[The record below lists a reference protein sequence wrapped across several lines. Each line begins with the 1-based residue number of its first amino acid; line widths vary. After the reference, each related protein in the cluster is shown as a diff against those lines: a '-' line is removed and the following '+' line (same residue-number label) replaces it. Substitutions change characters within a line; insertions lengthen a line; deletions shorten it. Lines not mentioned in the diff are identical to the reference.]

1 MASRIAS
8 RRSCWSMR
16 EALLL
21 TAALLVAPV
30 AHAQAGAD
38 ARRSG
43 ITYATP
49 STQALQQDD
58 SQNPAMLWVAD
69 GRVAWNK
76 VDGEARK
83 ACADC
88 HGKIESMR
96 GVAPRYPAVAAA
108 SQRVVNLG
116 QQINQCRSTRQRAP
130 ALAAESDALLALE
143 TAIAFESR
151 GMAIAPSQPAPAALK
166 QAQARGKALFHER
179 IGHVALSCHDCHDTL
194 AGKRLGAAVIPQ
206 GHATGYPIYRLEWQK
221 VGSLQRRLRNCM
233 TAVRAETP
241 AWSAQELVDLEAWL
255 MLRAA
260 GMPLETPGVRP

>member
-1 MASRIAS
+1 M
-8 RRSCWSMR
+8 RR
-16 EALLL
+16 ALLL
-21 TAALLVAPV
+21 AAALLL
-30 AHAQAGAD
+30 AHIAQAQTQTQTQTGSD

-43 ITYATP
+43 ITYASP
-49 STQALQQDD
+49 STQALQQEDA
-58 SQNPAMLWVAD
+58 QNPAMLWVAD
-69 GRVAWNK
+69 GRAAWSK
-76 VDGEARK
+76 PDGEARK

-96 GVAPRYPAVAAA
+96 GVATRYPALSAA
-108 SQRVVNLG
+108 SQRVINLG
-116 QQINQCRSTRQRAP
+116 QQINQCRSAHQRSTTLP
-130 ALAAESDALLALE
+130 AEHDTLLALE
-143 TAIAFESR
+143 SAIAFESR
-151 GMAIAPSQPAPAALK
+151 GIAIAPAQPAPAALGE
-166 QAQARGKALFHER
+166 AQARGKALFNQR
-179 IGHVALSCHDCHDTL
+179 IGQVALSCHDCHDTL

-241 AWSAQELVDLEAWL
+241 AWGAQELVDLEAWL